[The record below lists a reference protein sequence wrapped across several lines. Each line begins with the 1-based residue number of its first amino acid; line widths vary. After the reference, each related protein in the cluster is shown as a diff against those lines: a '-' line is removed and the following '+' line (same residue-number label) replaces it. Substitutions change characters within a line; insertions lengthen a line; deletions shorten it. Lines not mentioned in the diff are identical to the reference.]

1 MRRRGLLALLG
12 FWPFAASAQRTIES
26 VLQTTGNRARRLLE
40 TRFAQAG
47 VAYPPKRIALLA
59 IKDAN
64 RLELSA
70 RQGQRWK
77 HVHDYRVLAA
87 SGGPGPKLREGDLQ
101 VPEGFYRIAW
111 LNPNSKYHL
120 SMKIDY
126 PNTEDRKHA
135 RLEGRDRPGGDIFI
149 HGRAVS
155 IGCLAIGD
163 PAIEEL
169 FTLVATIGHDKVSV
183 MIAPH
188 DPRRAPLKA
197 QAIDP
202 AWLQE
207 RYDRL
212 TEAFSA
218 FRR

>member
-59 IKDAN
+59 IKDAD
-64 RLELSA
+64 RLELWA

-77 HVHDYRVLAA
+77 HVHDYRVLAV
-87 SGGPGPKLREGDLQ
+87 SGGSDPKLREGDLQ

-135 RLEGRDRPGGDIFI
+135 RLEGRDRPGGW
-149 HGRAVS
+149 V
-155 IGCLAIGD
+155 
-163 PAIEEL
+163 
-169 FTLVATIGHDKVSV
+169 
-183 MIAPH
+183 IAWSLMPH
-188 DPRRAPLKA
+188 
-197 QAIDP
+197 ID
-202 AWLQE
+202 
-207 RYDRL
+207 
-212 TEAFSA
+212 
-218 FRR
+218 